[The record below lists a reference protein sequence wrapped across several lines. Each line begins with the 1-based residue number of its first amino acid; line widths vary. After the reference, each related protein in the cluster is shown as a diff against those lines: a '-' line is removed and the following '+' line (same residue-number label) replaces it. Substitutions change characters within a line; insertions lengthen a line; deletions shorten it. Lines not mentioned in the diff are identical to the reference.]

1 VITFGQRRVPLRAV
15 AGAIQ
20 HGGDWAVLLVLN
32 DLTEVQRTDQV
43 RRDFVSNVSHEL
55 RTPLASIRAMAET
68 LQDEPVM
75 PAHDRAEF
83 LERIQGQVTRLGTL
97 VDELLDLS
105 RIESGAIEL
114 RPEELDLG
122 ALVAEAAGALQER
135 AGASTIQFNLPA
147 VGSTR
152 VEADRLS
159 LVRVITNLL
168 DNALKY
174 GATGSSVDVTTETEG
189 DVVLLR
195 VRDHGPGIPPT
206 DLQRVFERFYKSD
219 QSRTG
224 RGVGLGLAIV
234 KHLVGAHGG
243 QVEAL
248 NAEGGGA
255 EFRVRLPRRFARRT
269 QGRQ

>member
-1 VITFGQRRVPLRAV
+1 M
-15 AGAIQ
+15 
-20 HGGDWAVLLVLN
+20 LN
-32 DLTEVQRTDQV
+32 DLTEVQRIDQV

-55 RTPLASIRAMAET
+55 RTPLASIQAMVET
-68 LQDEPVM
+68 LHEEPTM
-75 PAHDRAEF
+75 RAGDRATF
-83 LERIQGQVTRLGTL
+83 LDRIQGQVTRLGTL

-122 ALVAEAAGALQER
+122 GLVAEAASALRER
-135 AGASTIQFNLPA
+135 AGESTLQFNLPP
-147 VGSTR
+147 VGVTA
-152 VEADRLS
+152 VEADRFS

-168 DNALKY
+168 DNAVKY
-174 GATGSSVDVTTETEG
+174 GATGASVDVTTETEG
-189 DVVLLR
+189 DVVVLR
-195 VRDHGPGIPPT
+195 VRDHGPGIPPA

-219 QSRTG
+219 QSRSG

-243 QVEAL
+243 QIEAL

-255 EFRVRLPRRFARRT
+255 EFRVRLPRRFARRGT
-269 QGRQ
+269 ARP